1 MHNIGKLKIWNASID
16 LCVEV
21 YEAVANMP
29 NDERYGLSSQ
39 LKRSA
44 VSIPSNIAEGAGRD
58 SSPQFNQFLNIAFG
72 SSYELQTQLI
82 ISERLNFISKEV
94 NEPILSKLDEI
105 QKMIYVFK
113 ENVNKKKKASVKA
126 LA

>member
-1 MHNIGKLKIWNASID
+1 MHNIGKLKISNASID

-39 LKRSA
+39 IKRSA

-82 ISERLNFISKEV
+82 ISERLNFITKEV

-113 ENVNKKKKASVKA
+113 ENVNKK
-126 LA
+126 

>member
-29 NDERYGLSSQ
+29 NDARYGLSSQ
-39 LKRSA
+39 IKRSA

-113 ENVNKKKKASVKA
+113 ENVNKK
-126 LA
+126 

>member
-39 LKRSA
+39 IKRSA

-58 SSPQFNQFLNIAFG
+58 LKKEFKHFLAISHG
-72 SSYELQTQLI
+72 SSYELLTQLQISFKLKFCKEDVFIELKTKI
-82 ISERLNFISKEV
+82 I
-94 NEPILSKLDEI
+94 EI
-105 QKMIYVFK
+105 QKMNF
-113 ENVNKKKKASVKA
+113 A
-126 LA
+126 LQQKLITKD

>member
-21 YEAVANMP
+21 YEALANMP

-39 LKRSA
+39 IKRSA

-82 ISERLNFISKEV
+82 ISERLNFITKEV
-94 NEPILSKLDEI
+94 NEPILRKLDEI

-113 ENVNKKKKASVKA
+113 ENVNKK
-126 LA
+126 

>member
-39 LKRSA
+39 IKRSA

-113 ENVNKKKKASVKA
+113 ENVKKNN
-126 LA
+126 

>member
-29 NDERYGLSSQ
+29 NDARYGLSSQ
-39 LKRSA
+39 IKRSA

-82 ISERLNFISKEV
+82 ISERLNFITKEV

-113 ENVNKKKKASVKA
+113 ENVNKK
-126 LA
+126 

>member
-1 MHNIGKLKIWNASID
+1 MNHKD
-16 LCVEV
+16 LEV
-21 YEAVANMP
+21 WKKSMDLVALVYQLTNDFPDTEKFGLTNQLRRAV
-29 NDERYGLSSQ
+29 
-39 LKRSA
+39 

-113 ENVNKKKKASVKA
+113 ENVNKK
-126 LA
+126 

>member
-39 LKRSA
+39 IKRSA

-113 ENVNKKKKASVKA
+113 ENVNKK
-126 LA
+126 

>member
-39 LKRSA
+39 IKRSA

-94 NEPILSKLDEI
+94 NEPILRKLDEI

-113 ENVNKKKKASVKA
+113 ENVNKK
-126 LA
+126 

>member
-39 LKRSA
+39 IKRSA

-82 ISERLNFISKEV
+82 ISERLNFITKEV
-94 NEPILSKLDEI
+94 TEPILSKLDEI

-113 ENVNKKKKASVKA
+113 ENVNKK
-126 LA
+126 

>member
-39 LKRSA
+39 IKRSA

-113 ENVNKKKKASVKA
+113 KKVNKK
-126 LA
+126 

>member
-1 MHNIGKLKIWNASID
+1 MHNFREL
-16 LCVEV
+16 EV
-21 YEAVANMP
+21 WKKAIELTTLYYNISKTFP
-29 NDERYGLSSQ
+29 KDEQFGLTSQ
-39 LKRSA
+39 SRRSL

-113 ENVNKKKKASVKA
+113 ENVNKK
-126 LA
+126 

>member
-29 NDERYGLSSQ
+29 NDERYGLSS
-39 LKRSA
+39 LIKRSA

-82 ISERLNFISKEV
+82 ISERLNFITKEV
-94 NEPILSKLDEI
+94 NEPILRKLDEI

-113 ENVNKKKKASVKA
+113 ENVNKK
-126 LA
+126 